1 MSGKEAQINEVAINL
16 KLGQRL
22 KKTFNL
28 SRVPKTVQEFAD
40 LGTELVKSSGEL
52 KKYVKLIQEGKI
64 VIGET
69 DAKRGQ
75 TYVTTDGKKV
85 NVMCG
90 YDMLATSLL
99 RGEGGIQASCFHCGR
114 KMEIKIKNKKIT
126 SSSSPSIVYW
136 LGDGPKGI
144 PICDH
149 QNFFPDRKHLEAWLK
164 TNPKEL
170 GVALTIGQAVD
181 LIKGQFKIK
190 T

>member
-1 MSGKEAQINEVAINL
+1 MNIGDKQINKVKL
-16 KLGQRL
+16 DPRLGQRL
-22 KKTFNL
+22 KKTFKL
-28 SRVPKTVQEFAD
+28 SKIPKTVQEFAD
-40 LGTELVKSSGEL
+40 LGAEIVETSSELR
-52 KKYVKLIQEGKI
+52 KYVKFIQEGKI

-75 TYVTTDGKKV
+75 TYVTPDGKKV

-99 RGEGGIQASCFHCGR
+99 RGEGGIRASCFHCGKR
-114 KMEIKIKNKKIT
+114 MEIIVKNKKVT
-126 SSSSPSIVYW
+126 KFSSPSIVYW

-149 QNFFPDRKHLEAWLK
+149 QNFFPNTKHLKTWLR

-170 GVALTIGQAVD
+170 GVALTVDQAVD
-181 LIKGQFKIK
+181 LINGQFKNS
-190 T
+190 

>member
-1 MSGKEAQINEVAINL
+1 MIAKPKQISNIRIDKPFGL
-16 KLGQRL
+16 RL
-22 KKTFNL
+22 KKTFEL
-28 SRVPKTVQEFAD
+28 SKVPKTVQEFAD
-40 LGTELVKSSGEL
+40 LGYKIVDASDEMKEYI
-52 KKYVKLIQEGKI
+52 KQIQEGKI

-75 TYVTTDGKKV
+75 TFVAANGKKA

-90 YDMLATSLL
+90 YDMLATSLI
-99 RGEGGIQASCFHCGR
+99 RGEGGIRATCFHCGK
-114 KMEIKIKNKKIT
+114 KMEINVKDKKIT

-149 QNFFPDRKHLEAWLK
+149 QNFFPDKKHLDAWLR

-170 GVALTIGQAVD
+170 GVALTVDQAVD
-181 LIKGQFKIK
+181 LIKGQFNIK
-190 T
+190 K